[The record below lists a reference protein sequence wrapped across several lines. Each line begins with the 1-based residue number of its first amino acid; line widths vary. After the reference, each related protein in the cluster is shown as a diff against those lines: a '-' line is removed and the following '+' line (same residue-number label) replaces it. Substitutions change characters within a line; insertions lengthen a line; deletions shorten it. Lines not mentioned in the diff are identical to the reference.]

1 MNKYEAA
8 VTIEMNK
15 SEAVFYAIVALVIIA
30 VAIVGIF
37 GARWFN
43 ASTVAV
49 TIHSPQPGIVCA
61 VATSADG
68 VGISCWE
75 AK

>member
-1 MNKYEAA
+1 MNDDSKK
-8 VTIEMNK
+8 VLFFIG
-15 SEAVFYAIVALVIIA
+15 IALTLASIA
-30 VAIVGIF
+30 VISMIGM
-37 GARWFN
+37 RWLN

-49 TIHSPQPGIVCA
+49 TIHNPQPGIVCA

>member
-1 MNKYEAA
+1 MRKYADLIL
-8 VTIEMNK
+8 VGL
-15 SEAVFYAIVALVIIA
+15 ALVFIA
-30 VAIVGIF
+30 AFMIGM
-37 GARWFN
+37 RWFN

-49 TIHSPQPGIVCA
+49 TIHNPQPGIVCA

-75 AK
+75 SK

>member
-1 MNKYEAA
+1 M
-8 VTIEMNK
+8 
-15 SEAVFYAIVALVIIA
+15 SENSKQIALFVGFALVVIA
-30 VAIVGIF
+30 VIAASMLGM
-37 GARWFN
+37 RWVN

-75 AK
+75 AN